1 VSDVPA
7 VPDVDVRRARQRA
20 TAEGAVLLDVREPDE
35 FASVRAEGAVL
46 VPMSRFVERMNE
58 LPRDRPI
65 LVICATGNRSRA
77 VAGHLLR
84 NGWTDVVNVA
94 GGTTA
99 WATAGLPVRRGQ
111 PGPDEGNLGSS

>member
-1 VSDVPA
+1 MTGAPSIS
-7 VPDVDVRRARQRA
+7 DVDVRTARQQA
-20 TAEGAVLLDVREPDE
+20 ADEGAILLDVREPDE
-35 FASVRAEGAVL
+35 FAAIRAEGAVL
-46 VPMSRFVERMNE
+46 VPMSRFVERMAE

-99 WATAGLPVRRGQ
+99 WANAGLPVRRGRPE
-111 PGPDEGNLGSS
+111 PGEGELSTD